1 MARLIRV
8 FLGLALGSVAL
19 PLPAQDNASPVRAV
33 NAFRLA
39 LENGNE
45 SAALELLAPE
55 LLVYESGDQNRTRS
69 EYAAHHLRADM
80 AFLAKVRVRVIEQ
93 STSEDGALAWVA
105 TRSRI
110 AGVSANLVGTETM
123 VLRQYAQGWRIVH
136 IHWSSRPAKP
146 DED

>member
-8 FLGLALGSVAL
+8 FLGIALGSAAL
-19 PLPAQDNASPVRAV
+19 PLPAQDNLSPVRTV

-39 LENGNE
+39 LETGNE
-45 SAALELLAPE
+45 TAALELLTPE
-55 LLVYESGDQNRTRS
+55 LLVYELGDQDRTRG

-80 AFLAKVRVRVIEQ
+80 AFLAKVRVRVLEQ
-93 STSEDGALAWVA
+93 SASEDGALAWVV

-110 AGVSANLVGTETM
+110 SGASANSVGTETM
-123 VLRQYAQGWRIVH
+123 VLRRNAQGWRVVH

-146 DED
+146 DDG